1 MIPKNLIKLFLIA
14 FLSSFLFAVETTSN
28 FKGVVTDLSGNALED
43 AEITIVNN
51 STNKSSTT
59 SSNEAG
65 VFVLTNLAVGGPY
78 TVTVTS
84 SVGSQIYQ
92 DVFLNLGQTLSLN
105 VVLSDFESLV
115 VTGEQLAQ
123 AQVALGPNKVF
134 NAEDLDAAV
143 AYDKDIKEVLAED
156 PRLYVDITSSS
167 AYRGLQCNG
176 QNPRYN
182 TFSIDGIPMNDG
194 FGLNSNGY
202 PTNRLPFSFDSI
214 KQVSAEF
221 APFDVK
227 YGGFSACVINAVTKS
242 GTNEISGSAYY
253 EYAGDDLVGTEIDG
267 VKGNMVPFEEN
278 KYGFTL
284 GGPIVQDK
292 SFFFI
297 SVERYDD
304 VDVDPYGPQG
314 SGAPSELD
322 FLSAADF
329 TRIVDIAKNKY
340 GFDPGSIGGALDSY
354 DNKFLAKFDVEADEN
369 NSLSITFNYNDGFNN
384 QASDSS
390 PGEFEF
396 SKHFYERGHEMF
408 ALNLELFSQISNN
421 LSSELRVGYRDV
433 DNRQIGLG
441 GPFGDFQIDVVNPAN
456 NAEGTVYLGGTDDS
470 RQANKM
476 DYSTTILQF
485 SIDHLVDNH
494 LLTYGIEYEDTNIFN
509 LFMQHSL
516 NGEWDF
522 RGGIDDF
529 DAGLARVY
537 FGNTPSLD
545 ENAAAADWGYGLATI
560 FFQDE
565 IQLDNTEFI
574 IGLRYDTYMVNG
586 KPAENAV
593 FKEAYGYS
601 NTITHDGADAL
612 MLRIGFNTQVTEF
625 TNVYGGY
632 GGFSG
637 GNPNVWYSNMFSND
651 GVTAIQVNQRNM
663 EIFTEP
669 MCNSDTGEPTDAG
682 PGYAVPCSLVA
693 KVQSGS
699 SDTDTNTTSSSFE
712 VPIVHK
718 FALGLNS
725 SFGVEDL
732 LFNMDVIATEVE
744 NPAIINDINVS
755 PTGETDFTG
764 RAYYNC
770 AGGNA
775 RDSFT
780 CFGPFDFQ
788 LTNSNLSPV
797 GVTYSMSLSKLW
809 RESDVRFSI
818 GYANTSLEDVTP
830 MTSSVAYSNFVGVA
844 TIDRNNPTVAQSN
857 HVIPERIT
865 ATLRYQPVT
874 IEGGYRFK
882 ASLFINRFQSRS
894 YSYIYDGEEHGQT
907 PGWTDQSLLYVPT
920 NAADPNVVFDGISPA
935 AFFAITDAAG
945 CPRGQFCPRNSI
957 DGAWNTSINLKLA
970 QEFPGFAPD
979 HEAEIYVVIKNLGN
993 LVNSKYGIFREPGF
1007 PSMQRVARLSEIDDE
1022 GRYVYDRL
1030 YSPRG
1035 SSINPYASTYEVKFG
1050 FYYRF

>member
-292 SFFFI
+292 AFFFI

-304 VDVDPYGPQG
+304 VDVDPFGPQG

-329 TRIVDIAKNKY
+329 DKN
-340 GFDPGSIGGALDSY
+340 
-354 DNKFLAKFDVEADEN
+354 
-369 NSLSITFNYNDGFNN
+369 
-384 QASDSS
+384 
-390 PGEFEF
+390 
-396 SKHFYERGHEMF
+396 
-408 ALNLELFSQISNN
+408 
-421 LSSELRVGYRDV
+421 
-433 DNRQIGLG
+433 
-441 GPFGDFQIDVVNPAN
+441 
-456 NAEGTVYLGGTDDS
+456 
-470 RQANKM
+470 
-476 DYSTTILQF
+476 
-485 SIDHLVDNH
+485 
-494 LLTYGIEYEDTNIFN
+494 
-509 LFMQHSL
+509 
-516 NGEWDF
+516 
-522 RGGIDDF
+522 
-529 DAGLARVY
+529 
-537 FGNTPSLD
+537 
-545 ENAAAADWGYGLATI
+545 
-560 FFQDE
+560 
-565 IQLDNTEFI
+565 
-574 IGLRYDTYMVNG
+574 
-586 KPAENAV
+586 
-593 FKEAYGYS
+593 
-601 NTITHDGADAL
+601 
-612 MLRIGFNTQVTEF
+612 
-625 TNVYGGY
+625 
-632 GGFSG
+632 
-637 GNPNVWYSNMFSND
+637 
-651 GVTAIQVNQRNM
+651 
-663 EIFTEP
+663 
-669 MCNSDTGEPTDAG
+669 C
-682 PGYAVPCSLVA
+682 
-693 KVQSGS
+693 
-699 SDTDTNTTSSSFE
+699 
-712 VPIVHK
+712 
-718 FALGLNS
+718 
-725 SFGVEDL
+725 
-732 LFNMDVIATEVE
+732 
-744 NPAIINDINVS
+744 
-755 PTGETDFTG
+755 
-764 RAYYNC
+764 
-770 AGGNA
+770 
-775 RDSFT
+775 
-780 CFGPFDFQ
+780 
-788 LTNSNLSPV
+788 
-797 GVTYSMSLSKLW
+797 
-809 RESDVRFSI
+809 
-818 GYANTSLEDVTP
+818 
-830 MTSSVAYSNFVGVA
+830 
-844 TIDRNNPTVAQSN
+844 
-857 HVIPERIT
+857 
-865 ATLRYQPVT
+865 
-874 IEGGYRFK
+874 
-882 ASLFINRFQSRS
+882 
-894 YSYIYDGEEHGQT
+894 
-907 PGWTDQSLLYVPT
+907 
-920 NAADPNVVFDGISPA
+920 
-935 AFFAITDAAG
+935 
-945 CPRGQFCPRNSI
+945 
-957 DGAWNTSINLKLA
+957 
-970 QEFPGFAPD
+970 
-979 HEAEIYVVIKNLGN
+979 
-993 LVNSKYGIFREPGF
+993 
-1007 PSMQRVARLSEIDDE
+1007 
-1022 GRYVYDRL
+1022 
-1030 YSPRG
+1030 
-1035 SSINPYASTYEVKFG
+1035 
-1050 FYYRF
+1050 